1 MDARDAR
8 PDRHTRDGIV
18 DTALAL
24 LEQTGLPDLSMRKL
38 ATTLGVQPSAL
49 YWHFENKQELLAAVA
64 DRIVAAATP
73 VARGDDRD
81 AEVTAVASALRDA
94 LLAHRD
100 GAETVLSTQALGLGS
115 DAAHTRLA
123 TALAGGA
130 DPDEDAR
137 SAATVILQFILG
149 HASLVQ
155 QRIQA
160 ARFGAFPAGEAEIV
174 DATSADFARGLRML
188 LAGLPAPVAR

>member
-24 LEQTGLPDLSMRKL
+24 LEQTGLPDLSMRRL
-38 ATTLGVQPSAL
+38 ATALGVQPSAL

-64 DRIVAAATP
+64 DRIVEP
-73 VARGDDRD
+73 VADARGD
-81 AEVTAVASALRDA
+81 VADVAHALRGA

-100 GAETVLSTQALGLGS
+100 GAEVVLSTQALGLGS
-115 DAAHTRLA
+115 DAAHIRLA
-123 TALAGGA
+123 AALAGDDVPG
-130 DPDEDAR
+130 EDAR
-137 SAATVILQFILG
+137 GDATVILQFILG

-160 ARFGAFPAGEAEIV
+160 ARFGAFPAGEAEI
-174 DATSADFARGLRML
+174 AEAMSADFARGLRML
-188 LAGLPAPVAR
+188 LAPRPVRAGA

>member
-24 LEQTGLPDLSMRKL
+24 LEQTGLPDLSMRRL
-38 ATTLGVQPSAL
+38 ATALGVQPSAL

-64 DRIVAAATP
+64 DRIVEP
-73 VARGDDRD
+73 VTDARGD
-81 AEVTAVASALRDA
+81 VADVAHALRGA

-100 GAETVLSTQALGLGS
+100 GAEVVLSTQALGLGS
-115 DAAHTRLA
+115 DAAHIRLA
-123 TALAGGA
+123 LALAGDEVPG
-130 DPDEDAR
+130 EDAR
-137 SAATVILQFILG
+137 GDATVILQFILG

-160 ARFGAFPAGEAEIV
+160 ARFGAFPAGEAEI
-174 DATSADFARGLRML
+174 AEAMSADFARGLRML
-188 LAGLPAPVAR
+188 LAPRPVRAGA

>member
-24 LEQTGLPDLSMRKL
+24 LEQTGLPDLSMRRL
-38 ATTLGVQPSAL
+38 ATALGVQPSAL

-64 DRIVAAATP
+64 DRIVEP
-73 VARGDDRD
+73 VADARGD
-81 AEVTAVASALRDA
+81 VADVAHALRGA

-100 GAETVLSTQALGLGS
+100 GAEVVLSTQALGLGS
-115 DAAHTRLA
+115 DAAHIRLA
-123 TALAGGA
+123 VALAGDEVPG
-130 DPDEDAR
+130 EDAR
-137 SAATVILQFILG
+137 GDATVILQFILG

-160 ARFGAFPAGEAEIV
+160 ARFGAFPAGEAEI
-174 DATSADFARGLRML
+174 AEAMSADFARGLRML
-188 LAGLPAPVAR
+188 LAPRPVRAGA